1 MKFMGHATISA
12 TSSRIEKK
20 NNSHMWRKYDSAEE
34 AEYISKA
41 GRYIMKKGKVNF
53 IKI

>member
-1 MKFMGHATISA
+1 
-12 TSSRIEKK
+12 
-20 NNSHMWRKYDSAEE
+20 MWRKYDSAEE

-53 IKI
+53 IKIYENRSSDSHDYHYVL